1 MGGAKAAVN
10 GANRNAAYK
19 LCGKILR
26 VDFDSGSGMG
36 I

>member
-1 MGGAKAAVN
+1 MGRAKAAVK
-10 GANRNAAYK
+10 GANRHAAHK